1 MHSGSYRS
9 VPCRHAHGAVCTMS
23 RQSWLVSWVGAA
35 DHEAAEGKRSGELGP
50 IASALATHK
59 PAFDRVVLL
68 TNYGVERS
76 GRYVTWLERTTG
88 CGAPELYAID
98 LVSPIDYAGVYAR
111 VSHQLKQLAL
121 PQETVDLTFH
131 LSPGTPAMAA
141 IWIILAKTR
150 FPARLIQTSKE
161 KGLERVDFFFDL
173 ANEFLP
179 EFLQRGSERIDRLS
193 RTAPK
198 PAPEFGRIVHGSRS
212 MREQIGLANKM
223 AAFEVPVLILGDTGT
238 GKELFAEA
246 IHRASERK
254 GKPFVAVNC
263 GAIPK
268 DMVNSELF
276 GHLKGA
282 FTGAVAERPGHF
294 REAEGGVLF
303 LDEIGDLPLDAQVR
317 LLRVLQQREVT
328 PLGASMPQRVDV
340 RIVAATHRD
349 LAADVAAGQF
359 REDLFHRLAVGILRL
374 PPLREREGDL
384 DLLIDYLLA
393 KINADGAGRPETQ
406 TKELTSG
413 GRARLRAHHWP
424 GNVRE
429 LYHTLLRAAIWSDS
443 ATIDEDDVTRSLVQL
458 RSPDSNVLGRPLA
471 AGFALQ
477 DVLDEVSKHY
487 FQRALAESGGRK
499 KRASDLLGFPRYQTF
514 GNWAERL
521 GIDVDGTE

>member
-1 MHSGSYRS
+1 
-9 VPCRHAHGAVCTMS
+9 MS
-23 RQSWLVSWVGAA
+23 SRSWLLSWVGAA
-35 DHEAAEGKRSGELGP
+35 DHEAAEGKRAGELGP
-50 IASALATHK
+50 VASALATHQ
-59 PAFDRVVLL
+59 PAFDRIVLL
-68 TNYGVERS
+68 TNYDVERS
-76 GRYVTWLERTTG
+76 RRYAAWLQRTTG
-88 CGAPELYAID
+88 CAAPDLYPIGLA
-98 LVSPIDYAGVYAR
+98 SPIDYAGVYAQ
-111 VSHQLKQLAL
+111 VSAQLKQLAL
-121 PQETVDLTFH
+121 PQDDVDLTFH

-198 PAPEFGRIVHGSRS
+198 PAPEFGKIIHGSRV
-212 MREQIGLANKM
+212 MREQIGLASKI

-246 IHRASERK
+246 IHRASVRK

-276 GHLKGA
+276 GHVKGA
-282 FTGAVAERPGHF
+282 YTGAAAERAGHF

-328 PLGASMPQRVDV
+328 PLGASVPCKVDV

-349 LAADVAAGQF
+349 LTADVAAGLF

-406 TKELTSG
+406 TKELASG
-413 GRARLRAHHWP
+413 GRERLRAHHWR

-458 RSPDSNVLGRPLA
+458 SPPDGGVLERPLA
-471 AGFALQ
+471 AGFDLQ
-477 DVLDEVSKHY
+477 GVLDEVSRHY
-487 FQRALAESGGRK
+487 FQRALAQSGWRK
-499 KRASDLLGFPRYQTF
+499 KRASDLLGFQHYQTF

-521 GIDVDGTE
+521 GIDVDCAE